1 MTKNLKNAYKKFDV
15 KKFYELEEAIKLI
28 KEVSYEK
35 FDSTLDLAFKLNL
48 DVKQADQQLRGS
60 LVLKHGTGKKVKILV
75 ATDDVKS
82 QEEAKKF
89 EADIIVNSGELNE
102 LLKGGKFDF
111 DIIVVDPKMM
121 PVIGKYGQLLGP
133 RGLMPNPK
141 TGTVTNQI
149 GKAVTEIKKGKAN
162 YRTDKSGVVH
172 TIIGKKSMDLNK
184 LLENA
189 QFIIDSIKK
198 LKPSSVKGT
207 YIQTLTV
214 SSTMGP
220 GIKIKI
226 L

>member
-133 RGLMPNPK
+133 KGLMPNPK

-149 GKAVTEIKKGKAN
+149 GKAVAEIKKGKAN

-172 TIIGKKSMDLNK
+172 TIIGKRSMDLNK

>member
-35 FDSTLDLAFKLNL
+35 FDSTIDLAFKLNL

-149 GKAVTEIKKGKAN
+149 GKAVAEIKKGKAN

>member
-35 FDSTLDLAFKLNL
+35 FDSTIDLAFKLNL

-111 DIIVVDPKMM
+111 NIIVVDPKMM

-149 GKAVTEIKKGKAN
+149 GKAVAEIKKGKAN

-172 TIIGKKSMDLNK
+172 TIIGKRSMELNK

-189 QFIIDSIKK
+189 QLIIDSIKK